1 MAEVPKIVRE
11 RLQQQATTGVP
22 SKPGSGWLGWTGE
35 HPDANLLS
43 AFVEH
48 GLTERERAQ
57 VLDHLSRCA
66 DCRQIV
72 ALTTPELREEQL
84 AAVPTLA
91 ARRSWWRSP
100 LLHWAAFT
108 AAALVV
114 LIAVGAR
121 MRLREGRSASA
132 PAIATLSANEAE
144 QKSAV
149 PAPEVSPP
157 PAEPRPSSKKLVQ
170 APAAQLQ
177 APAVTAREPSGV
189 AGGII
194 GGNTDKLAGVGTGSG
209 AGIGSGSGGG
219 IGRGPGR
226 QSTATTAPTPAPA
239 APQMRMQ
246 AKAFDEG
253 SFPSD
258 TGVEQ
263 SQQKAPLAPTADET
277 VAVTGVGGG
286 PIPKS
291 KATMLSRENAM
302 LAKRK
307 SPSPRWSVSD
317 SGVLQRSFDGG
328 RSWQDVA
335 VGGGVTFRAVATV
348 GSEVWAGGS
357 GAALFH
363 SADGGEHWSQVP
375 MQVKGTAPSGDI
387 VRIEFTDVQSGI
399 VTTSA
404 GETWTTSDAG
414 TTWRSQ

>member
-11 RLQQQATTGVP
+11 RLSYQAVG
-22 SKPGSGWLGWTGE
+22 K

-43 AFVEH
+43 AFAEH
-48 GLTERERAQ
+48 GLTNREREQ
-57 VLDHLSRCA
+57 VLDHLSHCA

-72 ALTTPELREEQL
+72 ALTTSGVTEERPVG
-84 AAVPTLA
+84 AA
-91 ARRSWWRSP
+91 ARAPAGAKPSWWRSP
-100 LLHWAAFT
+100 ILHWGAFT

-132 PAIATLSANEAE
+132 PAIAASSENEVA

-157 PAEPRPSSKKLVQ
+157 PAEPKQPVKKL
-170 APAAQLQ
+170 AKPAAAAQLQ
-177 APAVTAREPSGV
+177 APAVSSGKPGGV

-194 GGNTDKLAGVGTGSG
+194 GGRADKLAGFGT
-209 AGIGSGSGGG
+209 GSGGG
-219 IGRGPGR
+219 IGGGPRR
-226 QSTATTAPTPAPA
+226 QSAGTTAPPPAPV
-239 APQMRMQ
+239 APQMKMQ
-246 AKAFDEG
+246 AKTADAG

-263 SQQKAPLAPTADET
+263 SQQKAPLAPSASET
-277 VAVTGVGGG
+277 VVVTGAVGG
-286 PIPKS
+286 PVPKS
-291 KATMLSRENAM
+291 KTTILSSENAM

-307 SPSPRWSVSD
+307 SLSPRWSVSG
-317 SGVLQRSFDGG
+317 SGALQRSFDSG

-348 GSEVWAGGS
+348 GSDVWAGGS

-363 SADGGEHWSQVP
+363 SADGGEHWSRVAVQANGRVL
-375 MQVKGTAPSGDI
+375 SGDV
-387 VRIEFTDVQSGI
+387 VRIEFTDAQAGV
-399 VTTSA
+399 VTTAA
-404 GETWTTSDAG
+404 GETWTTSDGGA
-414 TTWRSQ
+414 TWEQRKVR